1 MNRTFS
7 YNFTVMIKDL
17 ISLLIDDK
25 GPILPTY
32 ERNTK
37 PTFEIPLDQIVV
49 TPESSPN
56 KFEGHS
62 IN

>member
-1 MNRTFS
+1 
-7 YNFTVMIKDL
+7 MIKDL